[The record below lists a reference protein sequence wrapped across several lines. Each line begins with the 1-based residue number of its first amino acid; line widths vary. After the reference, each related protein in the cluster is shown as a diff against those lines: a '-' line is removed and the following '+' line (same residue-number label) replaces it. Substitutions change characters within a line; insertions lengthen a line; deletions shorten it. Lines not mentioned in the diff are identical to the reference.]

1 MSDKIKG
8 SDGIERTIDEW
19 HQFFFERMMLADG
32 DDPLAVKLGHTQ
44 AALLR
49 EIIDEEEDHTAEFGR
64 VAGEY
69 MALALRDSINR
80 GHTKDGTI
88 EHLRTHIEKLGRAI
102 SNFGWKKGQSF
113 TLGSMLMQY
122 VQDKQALP
130 TVRKELYQF
139 IKDNDIDDLPNRTVD
154 EYLSWYAIEDICRTY
169 HKD

>member
-1 MSDKIKG
+1 MSERIKG

-19 HQFFFERMMLADG
+19 HQFFFERMLLADG

-44 AALLR
+44 KSLLSNLLDQS
-49 EIIDEEEDHTAEFGR
+49 ETPAAEFGR

-69 MALALRDSINR
+69 MTLALRDSRNR
-80 GHTKDGTI
+80 AHSDDGI
-88 EHLRTHIEKLGRAI
+88 VENLRTHIEKLARSI

-113 TLGSMLMQY
+113 TLGSMLIQY

-130 TVRKELYQF
+130 TSRKELYQF
-139 IKDNDIDDLPNRTVD
+139 IKDNGIDDLPNRTVD
-154 EYLSWYAIEDICRTY
+154 EYLSWYKVEDICRTY